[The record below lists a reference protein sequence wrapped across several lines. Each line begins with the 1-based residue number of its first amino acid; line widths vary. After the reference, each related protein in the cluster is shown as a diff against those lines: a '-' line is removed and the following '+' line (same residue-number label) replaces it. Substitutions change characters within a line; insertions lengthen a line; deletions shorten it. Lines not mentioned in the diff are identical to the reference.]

1 MVDGWCMYSRGNLR
15 DNVSVVEYKIM
26 SMLPLLDGWMI
37 IVDAIVLYTH
47 VASTINWG
55 EW

>member
-15 DNVSVVEYKIM
+15 YNVFVGRMKIM

-37 IVDAIVLYTH
+37 IVDDAIMLLMLVEP
-47 VASTINWG
+47 W
-55 EW
+55 W